1 MRNFQGRRI
10 KKSYIYYPVTKK
22 IIINGSIFI
31 LTLFVLVIVYK
42 CKNPT
47 RESDYFNPNVLA
59 THFNGERFVGSTTC
73 MECHADIYTTHLET
87 AHFKSSAIANAG
99 NVKGSFEEGS
109 NMLDLRDV
117 AFEMK
122 TNKDSLYQHTT
133 LKNRS
138 LKKPPS
144 KFDIVIG
151 SGVKGQ
157 SYLTWE
163 NDALYQMQVSY
174 YTPSNEWVN
183 SPSFPNYDY
192 SRPIGDACLKCHMT
206 FAANQNTSKQRNT
219 FDKDRMVYG
228 IDCERCHRPGEKH
241 VVYHRNNPDAKEA
254 KYMLRL
260 QDLPRQQRL
269 DACAQCHSGLRN
281 ELLKGSPFSYL
292 TGEVLSEYSRNND
305 TLTSNQNLDVH
316 GNQYGL
322 LSSSECFKQSATL
335 DCNTCHDPHK
345 NQRGNSNYFNSK
357 CIGCHDVNKSR
368 CTAEAIVQ
376 NKMQNN
382 CIACHMPTIASKAM
396 QVQLIKDSLET
407 SFYVRSHLIGVY
419 AKEQWEN

>member
-1 MRNFQGRRI
+1 MF
-10 KKSYIYYPVTKK
+10 
-22 IIINGSIFI
+22 
-31 LTLFVLVIVYK
+31 LLVIVYK
-42 CKNPT
+42 CKNST
-47 RESDYFNPNVLA
+47 TESDYFTPNVLA

-73 MECHADIYTTHLET
+73 MECHSDMYTTHLET
-87 AHFKSSAIANAG
+87 AHFNSSDIANSK
-99 NVKGSFEEGS
+99 NVKGSFEAGS
-109 NMLDLRDV
+109 NILDLKDV

-122 TNKDSLYQHTT
+122 IDSGSLYQHTT

-138 LKKPPS
+138 SKKPPS

-174 YTPSNEWVN
+174 YTPSNNWVN
-183 SPSFPNYDY
+183 SPSFPTYSF
-192 SRPIGDACLKCHMT
+192 SRPIGDACIKCHMT
-206 FAANQNTSKQRNT
+206 FATNRNDSKDGNS

-228 IDCERCHRPGEKH
+228 IDCERCHRPSEKH
-241 VVYHRNNPDAKEA
+241 VVYHRKNPEIKEA

-269 DACAQCHSGLRN
+269 DACAQCHSGLRS

-292 TGEVLSEYSRNND
+292 TGEVLSDYSRNND
-305 TLTSNQNLDVH
+305 TTISNEKLDVH

-322 LSSSECFKQSATL
+322 LTSSECFKQSATI
-335 DCNTCHDPHK
+335 DCSTCHDPHK

-357 CIGCHDVNKSR
+357 CIGCHSKNKSI
-368 CTAEAIVQ
+368 CTAETTVK
-376 NKMQNN
+376 NNMENN
-382 CIACHMPTIASKAM
+382 CIACHMPKIASKAM
-396 QVQLIKDSLET
+396 QVQLTQDSLET

-419 AKEQWEN
+419 TDALWEE